1 MKFMAGDGLKFSIF
15 ASL

>member
-1 MKFMAGDGLKFSIF
+1 MAGDGLKFSIF